1 MQQLYIVNILDHMTT
16 VRVLQVGNIGVE
28 LNLAVGKINRVLSN
42 FILPTLNK
50 KLYVLTLIEAH
61 KVFNKMCPLHKLL
74 RSKVS
79 VDLGYKGFVA
89 MSVKLD
95 ELRCCHDYKN
105 CCVTCS
111 VIPKTDSVITS
122 L

>member
-61 KVFNKMCPLHKLL
+61 KVF
-74 RSKVS
+74 
-79 VDLGYKGFVA
+79 
-89 MSVKLD
+89 
-95 ELRCCHDYKN
+95 E
-105 CCVTCS
+105 
-111 VIPKTDSVITS
+111 
-122 L
+122 